1 MASRSCWSTR
11 PARST
16 RTRRSPSSCARRG
29 TRAPTMSAD
38 QGPWP
43 TELRV
48 NRADKRLTVTFDDGA
63 RFELPAEL
71 LRVESPSAE
80 VKGHGPGQ
88 KTIVAGRRHVGIM
101 DLEPVGNYAVRIM
114 FDDLHNTG
122 MYSWRYL
129 YHLGQNQER
138 LWSAYLDALA
148 RQGLS
153 REP

>member
-1 MASRSCWSTR
+1 MA
-11 PARST
+11 
-16 RTRRSPSSCARRG
+16 
-29 TRAPTMSAD
+29 AD
-38 QGPWP
+38 AGPWP

-48 NRADKRLTVTFDDGA
+48 NRAEKLLIVTFDDGA

-122 MYSWRYL
+122 MYSWDYL
-129 YHLGQNQER
+129 YHLGRNRER
-138 LWSAYLDALA
+138 LWAEYLAALEQ
-148 RQGLS
+148 RGLS
-153 REP
+153 RDP